1 MAESKS
7 GFKTID
13 MLWHDLKR
21 AVCGGKR
28 FDLAEK
34 KQFCEEKW
42 DKIPTQWYESLTT
55 KHHTHL
61 IKVPA
66 AKTRY

>member
-42 DKIPTQWYESLTT
+42 DKIPTQ
-55 KHHTHL
+55 
-61 IKVPA
+61 
-66 AKTRY
+66 